1 VPLLPGRLAGAL
13 EAWVGDGLL
22 ARYFDHDGT
31 GWPMGAATSAGAAG
45 GAGVADFTC
54 IEIGRLFS
62 TPRVAG
68 AFLDHAFR
76 QVERSLDGSPAV
88 IYVEEAWFM
97 MAEPL
102 FCRRLN
108 DWLRT
113 MRKRNAAVV
122 LATQSLEEI
131 DASPIFASVVDNI
144 PTRIY
149 LANPNAAA
157 HARLYLERFGLN
169 AAQLERIRQACPK
182 RDYYITQP
190 GRSRLASIVFPP
202 RLLAAL
208 RSDPRAQAAFDRHRA
223 GGAPGWELACL
234 DELAGGTG
242 GADEGMLR

>member
-1 VPLLPGRLAGAL
+1 VHLPPAEL
-13 EAWVGDGLL
+13 
-22 ARYFDHDGT
+22 
-31 GWPMGAATSAGAAG
+31 
-45 GAGVADFTC
+45 TC
-54 IEIGRLFS
+54 IEIGQLFS

-68 AFLDHAFR
+68 AFLDYAFR
-76 QVERSLDGSPAV
+76 RVEQALDGRPV
-88 IYVEEAWFM
+88 LVYVEEAWFM
-97 MAEPL
+97 MAEPI
-102 FCRRLN
+102 FCHRLN

-131 DASPIFASVVDNI
+131 DASPVFASVADNI

-149 LANPNAAA
+149 LPNPNAAA

-169 AAQLERIRQACPK
+169 EAQLSRIRQACPK

-208 RSDPRAQAAFDRHRA
+208 RSDPRAQEVFARHHA
-223 GGAPGWELACL
+223 GGLPGWEHDYL
-234 DELAGGTG
+234 DEMCDAQQRPLPQ
-242 GADEGMLR
+242 GAR

>member
-1 VPLLPGRLAGAL
+1 
-13 EAWVGDGLL
+13 
-22 ARYFDHDGT
+22 
-31 GWPMGAATSAGAAG
+31 
-45 GAGVADFTC
+45 
-54 IEIGRLFS
+54 
-62 TPRVAG
+62 
-68 AFLDHAFR
+68 
-76 QVERSLDGSPAV
+76 VEQALDGRPAL

-97 MAEPL
+97 LAEPL
-102 FCRRLN
+102 FCHRLN

-113 MRKRNAAVV
+113 MRKRNASVV

-131 DASPIFASVVDNI
+131 DASPVFASVVDNI

-169 AAQLERIRQACPK
+169 ETQLARIRHACPK

-208 RSDPRAQAAFDRHRA
+208 RSDPRAQEVFARHHA
-223 GGAPGWELACL
+223 SGQPGWAHDYL
-234 DELAGGTG
+234 DELTG
-242 GADEGMLR
+242 LDAAPSARRGQ